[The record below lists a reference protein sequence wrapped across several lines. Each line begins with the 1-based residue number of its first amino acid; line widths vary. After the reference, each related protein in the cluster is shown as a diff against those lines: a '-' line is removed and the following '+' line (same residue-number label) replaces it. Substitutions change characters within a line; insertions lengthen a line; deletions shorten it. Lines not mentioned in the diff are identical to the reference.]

1 MGEGGFSGRSNK
13 LVDGCYTFWMG
24 GAIAILDMLEDEIRL
39 NDRRSVA
46 DSNDDDNSATRK
58 NMSYSSYDINA
69 LRSYVLCCCQDPKGG
84 LRDKPTKAR
93 DFYHTCYC
101 LSGLALT
108 TSSSMKK
115 TNNTIHMARIHLL
128 LLKTKEQRQE
138 QEKEKSL
145 TRIIN
150 NKKTKKAHRSKVII
164 PAKIHA
170 VFNVRVERIYYVMRE
185 ISKGTL

>member
-1 MGEGGFSGRSNK
+1 
-13 LVDGCYTFWMG
+13 
-24 GAIAILDMLEDEIRL
+24 MLEDEIRL

-46 DSNDDDNSATRK
+46 DSNDDDDDEDEDEDDDDDTNNDDNSATRK

-108 TSSSMKK
+108 TSSAMKK
-115 TNNTIHMARIHLL
+115 IDNTIHMAR
-128 LLKTKEQRQE
+128 T
-138 QEKEKSL
+138 
-145 TRIIN
+145 
-150 NKKTKKAHRSKVII
+150 
-164 PAKIHA
+164 
-170 VFNVRVERIYYVMRE
+170 
-185 ISKGTL
+185 